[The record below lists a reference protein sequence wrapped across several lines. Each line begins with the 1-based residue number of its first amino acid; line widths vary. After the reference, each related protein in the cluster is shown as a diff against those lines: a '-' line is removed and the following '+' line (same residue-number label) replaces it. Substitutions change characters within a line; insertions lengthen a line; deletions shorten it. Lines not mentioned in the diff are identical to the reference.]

1 VNVRNRPHTIAAEV
15 FVPDGVAPSGV
26 LLALGNVLGGFSL
39 HLVDG
44 RLRYIHN
51 LYGKQRD
58 IITSDTVVEPGGHV
72 LAFTFETAGDFTGTG
87 TLTVDGEV
95 VGSGPIAHF
104 TPMRFSI
111 TGGGL
116 TCGYESGPAI
126 GTDYAAPFRATVP
139 IRRVV
144 VDVSGRPYRD
154 LEGEFR
160 AIMSEQ

>member
-1 VNVRNRPHTIAAEV
+1 VSA
-15 FVPDGVAPSGV
+15 GVTPSGV

-39 HLVDG
+39 HLIDG

-58 IITSDTVVEPGGHV
+58 VIDSDAVVGSGGHV
-72 LAFTFETAGDFTGTG
+72 LAFTYETDGNFTGTG
-87 TLTVDGEV
+87 TLTVDGAV
-95 VGSGPIAHF
+95 VGSGTIPHF

-116 TCGYESGPAI
+116 TCGYECGPAV
-126 GTDYAAPFRATVP
+126 GTDYSAPFRANVD